1 MMIRT
6 FLLSLLA
13 LCAFPSSAA
22 TNVVT
27 TIAEMYRLRSLS
39 AAHGVNFDFTGT
51 VSSLS
56 GANDGKTYYNLRD
69 RTDIAHFV
77 NTMGILPR
85 VGQVARVRG
94 HSTIEPNGQLW
105 LHVDHFEV
113 VGSDTP
119 PAYHPSDIDT
129 ILRTPTMAFS
139 LVTVRGSVKDAY
151 PDEVDEYWSQL
162 ILTSGGNPLIVAVH
176 TNSISRAECI
186 SLVGAEIEVSGCVS
200 RIAGERV
207 FLDNYLSVFEKG
219 KIKIINPAPQDPF
232 ACPPLETSGHPGPSI
247 LAKMGRHGVCGTVIA
262 IWSSNKLML
271 LTDDR
276 ETVECTLSPS
286 AQRFAPGTRIK
297 VIGFPETNLYH
308 LNLSQAFTRLES
320 GAASSLEPAMEI
332 SADRLHKD
340 DKGLAAGF
348 PSTLH
353 GKLVKLTGTV
363 KGLPTE
369 GSTDATV
376 CLDCDNHLV
385 SARLGFSPNTTDKLQ
400 PNSVVEITGV
410 CVMECENWRTS
421 MPFPQTKDIFLVIR
435 SPEDIRVLAGPP
447 WWTPSRFLIAITLL
461 VLLLV
466 GATIWNRALNRLVEK
481 RTKSLLR
488 ERTAHAGADLR
499 LEERT
504 RLAVELHDSLSQNL
518 SGVACQV
525 AALKNVFTSSPSD
538 TPRHLDTLER
548 MLLSCRTELR
558 RCLWDLR
565 GDALETRD
573 FEEAIAKTL
582 YPILQTAKANI
593 SFKVRRADLADSV
606 AHSVLCIIRELVANA
621 VVHGT
626 ASSVQIAGNLTDGT
640 LTFSVSDNGRGFDPD
655 TAAGL
660 SEGHFGLAGIHDRVK
675 RLNGTFSISSCAGSG
690 AQATV
695 TIPLGNN
702 DTP

>member
-119 PAYHPSDIDT
+119 PAYHLSDIDT

-139 LVTVRGSVKDAY
+139 LVTVRGRVKDAY
-151 PDEVDEYWSQL
+151 PDEVDGNWSQL
-162 ILTSGGNPLIVAVH
+162 VLTSGGNPLIVAVH

-340 DKGLAAGF
+340 DKGLAAVF

-435 SPEDIRVLAGPP
+435 SPEDILVLAGPP

-488 ERTAHAGADLR
+488 ERTAHASADLR

-518 SGVACQV
+518 SGVSCQV

-593 SFKVRRADLADSV
+593 CFKVRRADLADSV

-626 ASSVQIAGNLTDGT
+626 ASSIQIAGALTDGT

-695 TIPLGNN
+695 TIFLGNN
-702 DTP
+702 DTS

>member
-151 PDEVDEYWSQL
+151 PDEVDGNWSQL
-162 ILTSGGNPLIVAVH
+162 VLTSGGNPLIVAVH
-176 TNSISRAECI
+176 TNSISHTDCI
-186 SLVGAEIEVSGCVS
+186 SLVGAEVEVSGCVT

-207 FLDNYLSVFEKG
+207 FLDNYLVIFEKG
-219 KIKIINPAPQDPF
+219 KIKIVRPAPRDPF
-232 ACPPLETSGHPGPSI
+232 ACPPLDINTHPGPAL
-247 LAKMGRHGVCGTVIA
+247 LAKMGRRSVCGTVIA
-262 IWSSNKLML
+262 VWSANKLL
-271 LTDDR
+271 LRSDDN
-276 ETVECTLSPS
+276 EPIECTLSPS
-286 AQRFAPGTRIK
+286 ARRFTPGTRIK
-297 VIGFPETNLYH
+297 VIGFPETNLYR
-308 LNLSQAFTRLES
+308 LNLSQAFTRLEP
-320 GAASSLEPAMEI
+320 GAAASLEPAMEI
-332 SADRLHKD
+332 SADRLHKEGR
-340 DKGLAAGF
+340 GLTYGF

-369 GSTDATV
+369 GSADAIV
-376 CLDCDNHLV
+376 CLDCDNRLV
-385 SARLGFSPNTTDKLQ
+385 SAHLGFHPSATGGLK
-400 PNSVVEITGV
+400 PNSVIEITGV
-410 CVMECENWRTS
+410 CIVECENWRTS
-421 MPFPQTKDIFLVIR
+421 MPLPQTKDVFLVIR

-466 GATIWNRALNRLVEK
+466 GAAIWNRALNRLVER

-525 AALKNVFTSSPSD
+525 AALKNVFASSPSD

-626 ASSVQIAGNLTDGT
+626 ASSIQIAGALTDGT

-695 TIPLGNN
+695 TISLGNN